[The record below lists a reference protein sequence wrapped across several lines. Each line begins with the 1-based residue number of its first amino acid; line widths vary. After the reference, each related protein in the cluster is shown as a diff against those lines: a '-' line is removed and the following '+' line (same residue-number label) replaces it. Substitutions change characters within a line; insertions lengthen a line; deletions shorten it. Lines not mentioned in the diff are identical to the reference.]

1 MEVTLL
7 DTNILIEI
15 LKGNQRTI
23 TELNMLNSSYAVS
36 IISYMELIYG
46 AFNSA
51 EVKKI
56 EKFLSNFEVIDVNKE
71 VSQRALELIKKY
83 AKSHTL
89 DIPDALV
96 AATAIVKSY
105 KLFTYNKKDFI
116 YIKSLQL
123 R

>member
-89 DIPDALV
+89 DIPDALI

-105 KLFTYNKKDFI
+105 KLFTYNKKDFK

-123 R
+123 L

>member
-89 DIPDALV
+89 DIPDALI

>member
-89 DIPDALV
+89 DIPDALI

-105 KLFTYNKKDFI
+105 KLFTYNKKDFK

>member
-1 MEVTLL
+1 VEVTLL

-89 DIPDALV
+89 DIPDALI

-105 KLFTYNKKDFI
+105 NLFTYNKKDFK

-123 R
+123 L